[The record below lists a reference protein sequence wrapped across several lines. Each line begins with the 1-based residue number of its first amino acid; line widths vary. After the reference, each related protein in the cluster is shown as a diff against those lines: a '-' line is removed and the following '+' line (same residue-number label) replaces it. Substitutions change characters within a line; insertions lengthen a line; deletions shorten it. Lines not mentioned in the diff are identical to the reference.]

1 MACTSLEWRTA
12 TEVLT
17 GETPDASEYLNFDFY
32 GWVKYYDPSA
42 GLRTMS
48 FWDDG

>member
-1 MACTSLEWRTA
+1 VLWNGVYQAKFMACPSLEWRTA

-32 GWVKYYDPSA
+32 GWVS
-42 GLRTMS
+42 G
-48 FWDDG
+48 